1 MSLYLS
7 MLELRLTLL
16 KVEISNLIVH
26 FKPLAK
32 MVLRKVKLLNTK
44 DAGNRL
50 SDDQN
55 IDSIEQLASTQ
66 VFEELHSVEQK
77 SQIVTY

>member
-44 DAGNRL
+44 DAGKRL

-66 VFEELHSVEQK
+66 VFEELHLVEQK

>member
-66 VFEELHSVEQK
+66 VFEELHLVEQK